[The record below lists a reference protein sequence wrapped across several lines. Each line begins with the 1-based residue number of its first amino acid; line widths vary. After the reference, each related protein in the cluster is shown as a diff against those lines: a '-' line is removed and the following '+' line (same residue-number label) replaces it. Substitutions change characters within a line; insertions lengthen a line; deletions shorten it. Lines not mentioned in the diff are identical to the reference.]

1 MTIHRP
7 LITAASFISLACNGL
22 ILTFIGVSLQA
33 LQQHLQIDIIQ
44 AGVLMA
50 WLQGGLT
57 LFALLGGIL
66 ADRIEREWIIGTGCL
81 SLGLGAVFL
90 CIVPSYGYSLFAA
103 SFMGVG
109 LGLILSGTN
118 TLLVSIYTLHK
129 GAILNIHHVF
139 FGIGSII
146 GPSLMGVLIIR
157 GNHWEAGYYGAGLL
171 LLILALIFF
180 LSGDKAPI
188 KRGSTSQ
195 DIGSLRKLLGAGRLH
210 VILWVNFLSMG
221 SQLVIMLYGATF
233 LLEAKQC
240 SLGEAGAALSVFSLF
255 IVLGRLVCSRL
266 TLSIS
271 HSTIVLTML
280 WLQVLTLVLIW
291 QGSGWM
297 ALVALALSGLT
308 FSGMYPTL
316 MALISIL
323 FPNRDGIS
331 LGLLSTMGGMGSIVL
346 CWLTGFVA
354 GLSHIGIGFMVTI
367 VACALGLIMFQ
378 VYYPTLSRWES
389 QSRRWESD
397 LSCG

>member
-7 LITAASFISLACNGL
+7 LITAASFLALACNGL

-33 LQQHLQIDIIQ
+33 LQQHLQIDIVQ
-44 AGVLMA
+44 AGLLMA

-66 ADRIEREWIIGTGCL
+66 ADRIKREWIIGTGCL

-90 CIVPSYGYSLFAA
+90 CVAPSYGYSLVAA
-103 SFMGVG
+103 SLMGVG

-118 TLLVSIYTLHK
+118 TLLVSIYTSHK

-146 GPSLMGVLIIR
+146 GPALMGVLIIR
-157 GNHWEAGYYGAGLL
+157 GNHWQAGYYGAGLL
-171 LLILALIFF
+171 LLILTLIFF
-180 LSGDKAPI
+180 FSRDKVPL
-188 KRGSTSQ
+188 KGGSTSQ
-195 DIGSLRKLLGAGRLH
+195 DIGSLRELLAAGRLH
-210 VILWVNFLSMG
+210 IILWVNFLSTG

-240 SLGEAGAALSVFSLF
+240 TLGQAGAALSVFSLF
-255 IVLGRLVCSRL
+255 IVLGRLACSRL

-271 HSTIVLTML
+271 HTTIVLTML
-280 WLQVLTLVLIW
+280 WLQVITLVLIW
-291 QGSGWM
+291 QGSGWL
-297 ALVALALSGLT
+297 ALVALAASGFT

-316 MALISIL
+316 MALTSVL

-354 GLSHIGIGFMVTI
+354 GFSHIGIGITVTI
-367 VACALGLIMFQ
+367 VACGLGLIMFQ

-389 QSRRWESD
+389 QSQAVRE
-397 LSCG
+397 

>member
-1 MTIHRP
+1 MTINRP

-22 ILTFIGVSLQA
+22 VLTFIGVSLQA
-33 LQQHLQIDIIQ
+33 LQQHLHIDIVQ
-44 AGVLMA
+44 AGLLMA

-57 LFALLGGIL
+57 VFALLGGIL

-90 CIVPSYGYSLFAA
+90 CIVPSYVYSLFAA
-103 SFMGVG
+103 SLMGVG

-118 TLLVSIYTLHK
+118 TLLVSMYTSYK

-139 FGIGSII
+139 FGVGSII
-146 GPSLMGVLIIR
+146 GPSLMGFLIIR
-157 GNHWEAGYYGAGLL
+157 GNHWQAGYYGAGLV

-180 LSGDKAPI
+180 FSRDKVPV
-188 KRGSTSQ
+188 KVGTTSQ
-195 DIGSLRKLLGAGRLH
+195 DHGSLRALMAAGRLH
-210 VILWVNFLSMG
+210 IILWVNFLSMG

-240 SLGEAGAALSVFSLF
+240 SLGQAGAALSVFSLF
-255 IVLGRLVCSRL
+255 IVLGRLACSRL
-266 TLSIS
+266 TLSMK
-271 HSTIVLTML
+271 HTTIVLTML
-280 WLQVLTLVLIW
+280 WLQVITLLLIW

-297 ALVALALSGLT
+297 ALAAIALSGLT

-316 MALISIL
+316 MALTSML
-323 FPNRDGIS
+323 FPDRDGVS

-354 GLSHIGIGFMVTI
+354 GLSDIGIGLMVTI
-367 VACALGLIMFQ
+367 VACGLGLIMFQ
-378 VYYPTLSRWES
+378 IYYPALSRWECQPQAS
-389 QSRRWESD
+389 SE
-397 LSCG
+397 

>member
-1 MTIHRP
+1 MTINRP

-22 ILTFIGVSLQA
+22 VLTFIGVSLQA
-33 LQQHLQIDIIQ
+33 LQQHLHIDIVQ
-44 AGVLMA
+44 AGLLMA

-57 LFALLGGIL
+57 VFALLGGIL

-90 CIVPSYGYSLFAA
+90 CIVPSYVYSLFAA
-103 SFMGVG
+103 SLMGVG

-118 TLLVSIYTLHK
+118 TLLVSMYTSYK

-139 FGIGSII
+139 FGVGSII
-146 GPSLMGVLIIR
+146 GPSLMGFLIIR
-157 GNHWEAGYYGAGLL
+157 GNHWQAGYYGAGLV

-180 LSGDKAPI
+180 FSRDKVPV
-188 KRGSTSQ
+188 KGGTTSQ
-195 DIGSLRKLLGAGRLH
+195 DLGSLRELLAAGRLH
-210 VILWVNFLSMG
+210 IILWVNFLSMG

-240 SLGEAGAALSVFSLF
+240 SLGQAGAALSVFSLF
-255 IVLGRLVCSRL
+255 IVLGRLACSRL
-266 TLSIS
+266 TLSMK
-271 HSTIVLTML
+271 HTTIVLTML
-280 WLQVLTLVLIW
+280 WLQVIMLLLIW

-297 ALVALALSGLT
+297 ALAAIALSGLT

-316 MALISIL
+316 MALTSML
-323 FPNRDGIS
+323 FPDRDGVS

-354 GLSHIGIGFMVTI
+354 GLSDIGIGLMVTI
-367 VACALGLIMFQ
+367 VACGLGLIMFQ
-378 VYYPTLSRWES
+378 IYYPALSKWECQPQAS
-389 QSRRWESD
+389 SE
-397 LSCG
+397 

>member
-1 MTIHRP
+1 MTINRP

-22 ILTFIGVSLQA
+22 VLTFIGVSLQA
-33 LQQHLQIDIIQ
+33 LQQHLHIDIVQ
-44 AGVLMA
+44 AGLLMA

-57 LFALLGGIL
+57 VFALLGGIL

-90 CIVPSYGYSLFAA
+90 CIVPSYVYSLFAA
-103 SFMGVG
+103 SLMGVG

-118 TLLVSIYTLHK
+118 TLLVSMYTSYK

-139 FGIGSII
+139 FGVGSII
-146 GPSLMGVLIIR
+146 GPSLMGFLIIR
-157 GNHWEAGYYGAGLL
+157 GNHWQAGYYGAGLV
-171 LLILALIFF
+171 LLILALVFF
-180 LSGDKAPI
+180 FSRDKVPV
-188 KRGSTSQ
+188 KGGTTSQ
-195 DIGSLRKLLGAGRLH
+195 DLGSLRELLAAGRLH

-240 SLGEAGAALSVFSLF
+240 SLGQAGAALSVFSLF
-255 IVLGRLVCSRL
+255 IVLGRLACSRL
-266 TLSIS
+266 TLSMK
-271 HSTIVLTML
+271 HTTIVLAML
-280 WLQVLTLVLIW
+280 WLQVIMLLLIW

-297 ALVALALSGLT
+297 ALVAIALSGLT

-316 MALISIL
+316 MALTSML
-323 FPNRDGIS
+323 FPDRDGVS

-354 GLSHIGIGFMVTI
+354 GLSDIGIGLMVTI
-367 VACALGLIMFQ
+367 VACGLGLIMFQ
-378 VYYPTLSRWES
+378 FYYPALSRWECQRQAS
-389 QSRRWESD
+389 SE
-397 LSCG
+397 